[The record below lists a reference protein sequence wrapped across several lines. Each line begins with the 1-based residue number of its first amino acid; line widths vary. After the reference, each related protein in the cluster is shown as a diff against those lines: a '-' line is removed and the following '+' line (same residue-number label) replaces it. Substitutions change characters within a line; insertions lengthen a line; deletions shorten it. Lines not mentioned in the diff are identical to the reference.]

1 MTLFLIFAVAIV
13 IVLLC
18 FQYWPANTIDIPK
31 YKHDVA
37 AIEYVLDHPD
47 VLISQLGFPAA
58 GTWYENNKIGYDYI
72 MPIDLYTRPGS
83 PSRAYFID
91 IAGENGYMILD
102 SDYNLYQYQTT
113 GDYPHLTDSE
123 SIYFSPYDGIIYQYK
138 DKTHLVNGS
147 LQYVPDRRETL
158 SAYTGQRTAGD
169 GDIFQPNAYI
179 ADRYGSKYYV
189 NYSASL
195 PNFNYVTQGDTS
207 IYYRGRG
214 SRSEGNC
221 TLNAIYNALNYISN
235 TSSSGSLP
243 TSTMTTRVDAKKD
256 AFYGKYASD
265 SSYVIDTPKTLP
277 TLYASIR
284 EYAIR
289 AHGYEV
295 EALTQ
300 LEVEDVINNML
311 TTYES
316 PLVARNY
323 YSATY
328 FDQVMVPISKGL
340 PVLNNV
346 TRSVTYGS
354 HSMVVTGYQV
364 YQATREIGDLHY
376 QSYIL
381 MLQVADGWSN
391 TPRYYDANFNKS
403 LEIVTVF
410 MDKRSAK

>member
-18 FQYWPANTIDIPK
+18 FQYWPAHTIDIPK
-31 YKHDVA
+31 YNHDVA
-37 AIEYVLDHPD
+37 AVEYVLDHPD

-58 GTWYENNKIGYDYI
+58 GTWYKDNKVSYDNI
-72 MPIDLYTRPGS
+72 IPIDVYTHPGS

-91 IAGENGYMILD
+91 ISGENGYLIVD
-102 SDYNLYQYQTT
+102 SDSNLYQYQTT
-113 GDYPHLTDSE
+113 GDYLHLTDSE
-123 SIYFSPYDGIIYQYK
+123 SIYFSPYDGIIYRYK

-158 SAYTGQRTAGD
+158 SAYAGQRSAGD
-169 GDIFQPNAYI
+169 GDIFQPNAYV
-179 ADRYGSKYYV
+179 ADRYGSNYFV
-189 NYSASL
+189 NYSSSL
-195 PNFNYVTQGDTS
+195 SNFHYVTQGETS

-221 TLNAIYNALNYISN
+221 TLNAIYNALNYIST
-235 TSSSGSLP
+235 TSYAGSLP
-243 TSTMTTRVDAKKD
+243 TSVMTVRVDARSD
-256 AFYGKYASD
+256 AFFGKYSSD
-265 SSYVIDTPKTLP
+265 PTYVIETPKYLP
-277 TLYASIR
+277 ELYAKIR

-295 EALTQ
+295 EALAQ
-300 LEVEDVINNML
+300 LEVEDVVTNML
-311 TTYES
+311 KTYES

-328 FDQVMVPISKGL
+328 YDQVLVPISKGL
-340 PVLNNV
+340 PVINNV
-346 TRSVTYGS
+346 TRSATYGS
-354 HSMVVTGYQV
+354 HSMVITGYQI
-364 YQATREIGDLHY
+364 YQASKEIGDLHY

-381 MLQVADGWSN
+381 LLQVADGWSN